1 MRSLCLFLAV
11 LCVVSAPASAVTD
24 PDRVQVYREFRTAF
38 DEHHFDVALPLAT
51 KLVSMTEEQYGATDR
66 ALVNP
71 LSNLGTTQYRMGDY
85 KSAEQTFLRSVK
97 IIEDSGGAA
106 DRMMMR
112 PLHGL
117 GATYYASRQYDEASV
132 ALKRALDLS
141 RNLDGL
147 FNPAQMQILE
157 PLIACLVELERHEDV
172 EREFQ
177 YSVRVVEN
185 AYGKTDPHVLG
196 PLDRYA
202 RWMERMG
209 RYTTARVLYA
219 RALSVAEQNG
229 GQTSL
234 WTVDPLTGISRTYR
248 LEAINGPED
257 TGGQSPES
265 FDNGGDFAPTP
276 LSTSNQRM
284 NADGERAAILA
295 VQVIQKNQP
304 VNNLTLGT
312 TLLELGDWYMCEGQ
326 IAKAMQVY
334 TESWKDL
341 TLGGSTAA
349 LEAPRQLAYRAPN
362 SSITRSKLSADN
374 IEEHF
379 AQANFTVTKD
389 GKTADVKIAS
399 ADAPESQQKQLV
411 SALKRAR
418 YAPRFVG
425 GVPVDT
431 PDVTLRERLVMKR
444 PKNSKDN

>member
-1 MRSLCLFLAV
+1 MCLFLAV
-11 LCVVSAPASAVTD
+11 LCLVSAPASAVTD
-24 PDRVQVYREFRTAF
+24 PERVQVYREFRTAF
-38 DEHHFDVALPLAT
+38 DAHHFEVALPLAG
-51 KLVSMTEEQYGATDR
+51 KLVSMTEEQYGAADR
-66 ALVNP
+66 SLVNP

-97 IIEDSGGAA
+97 IVEDSGGGA
-106 DRMMMR
+106 DRLMMR

-117 GATYYASRQYDEASV
+117 GATYFASRQYDEASV

-219 RALSVAEQNG
+219 RALAIAEQNG

-257 TGGQSPES
+257 TGGQAPES

-349 LEAPRQLAYRAPN
+349 LGAPRQLAYRAPN

-389 GKTADVKIAS
+389 GKTADVKITS
-399 ADAPESQQKQLV
+399 ADAPESQQKQLI
-411 SALKRAR
+411 SAIKRAR
-418 YAPRFVG
+418 YAPRFLG

-431 PDVTLRERLVMKR
+431 PEVKWRERLVMKR
-444 PKNSKDN
+444 PKNKDN